1 MHYPNIVI
9 CSTDDSISAYV
20 ILSMPDL
27 PDMESYQCSGKSHK
41 MFGKHMSQVVVL
53 DLNDYIIVYNVW
65 F

>member
-1 MHYPNIVI
+1 MVI

-27 PDMESYQCSGKSHK
+27 LNMESYQCSGNT
-41 MFGKHMSQVVVL
+41 FGMHMSQVVVL

>member
-1 MHYPNIVI
+1 MHHPNILI

-27 PDMESYQCSGKSHK
+27 LNMESYQCSGKA
-41 MFGKHMSQVVVL
+41 FGKRMSQVVVL